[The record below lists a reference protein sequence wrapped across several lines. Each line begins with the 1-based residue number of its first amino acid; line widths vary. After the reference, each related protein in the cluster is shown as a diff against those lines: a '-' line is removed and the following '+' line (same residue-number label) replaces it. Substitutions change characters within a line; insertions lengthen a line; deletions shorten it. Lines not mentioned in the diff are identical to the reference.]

1 MGLKGLEHSF
11 DEALLSSLMRKA
23 QDGDSASYTLLLT
36 KVQIMLIGFVDNS
49 FARLGLKSFG
59 GQEDV
64 IQEVL
69 LAIHSKRASFDES
82 QFFLPW
88 MYAIARYKVIDYF
101 RRNKK
106 NVYSSVSLSVSL
118 ETEEEMMAFDIAVIT
133 EFGIQHDIDKLCQM
147 LPAKQRDIFV
157 MMKIEGLSIQ
167 EVEEKTGYKA
177 SDIKVNVHRALKFLQ
192 GKMQENI

>member
-106 NVYSSVSLSVSL
+106 NVYSSVSLSL
-118 ETEEEMMAFDIAVIT
+118 EAEEEMIAFDIAVMT
-133 EFGIQHDIDKLCQM
+133 EFGVQYDLDKLCQM
-147 LPAKQRDIFV
+147 LPAKQRDILV

-167 EVEEKTGYKA
+167 EVVEKTGYKS

-192 GKMQENI
+192 EKMQESV